1 MVFLGC
7 SEVKMCFCRYMQ
19 GKESLDNKLICTK
32 TNRVAVYRARRVFV
46 MRCTKYIPADNAH
59 EGARQ
64 YIVIYKSKT
73 LLHIVI
79 YIISVTIET

>member
-1 MVFLGC
+1 MSAHHNHFENTMHGILGC

-19 GKESLDNKLICTK
+19 GKKSLDNKLICAK

-59 EGARQ
+59 EGTRQ
-64 YIVIYKSKT
+64 YLVIYTDS
-73 LLHIVI
+73 L
-79 YIISVTIET
+79 